1 MIKRLKKREILCCKG
16 DWKFEMKT
24 NITHSFKSKL
34 KKFKTMGTITAIIIS
49 LSTIFYAA
57 PVGTY
62 SSESDANL
70 TQNVTGNDLDCNVT
84 GNLDMN

>member
-24 NITHSFKSKL
+24 NI
-34 KKFKTMGTITAIIIS
+34 IIIS

-70 TQNVTGNDLDCNVT
+70 TQNVTGNDLDCDVT
-84 GNLDMN
+84 GNDLDMN